1 MEDSNEPFEYEEVSK
16 EKDDSILSRLDRLV
30 RKIPGFAGYF
40 DKKARRESDRELRD
54 TISGRLEA
62 TRLELGGVSETLSAD
77 IILAI
82 DHAEPL
88 GRVDNRLMGLIGKI
102 KDAPSGYSSF
112 FDANQ
117 VDETVLDQIYMFDSS
132 MIAYVDQVGDQ
143 VKALQ
148 SAVND
153 GTHIGATITELDSVL
168 KDANSEFA
176 SRSEIIS
183 GIA

>member
-1 MEDSNEPFEYEEVSK
+1 MDETIGSDPIGK
-16 EKDDSILSRLDRLV
+16 EAKGGSWLEKLA
-30 RKIPGFAGYF
+30 RKIPGFSGYL
-40 DKKARRESDRELRD
+40 DKKERRKADQVIRE
-54 TISGRLEA
+54 TISARLEQ
-62 TRLELGGVSETLSAD
+62 TRIELGRVSEALSAD

-117 VDETVLDQIYMFDSS
+117 VDETTLDQIYMYDSS
-132 MIAYVDQVGDQ
+132 MIAHVEQISEHTKAVQNAVDMG
-143 VKALQ
+143 A
-148 SAVND
+148 
-153 GTHIGATITELDSVL
+153 HIGAAIKELDAIL
-168 KDANSEFA
+168 KDANSEIA
-176 SRSEIIS
+176 TRNEIIK